1 MIEAGA
7 HSMTPT
13 LADIQ
18 TARQELRDVLIQT
31 PLLPDERLSNELG
44 ARVYLKAENTQRSG
58 SFKVRGAYYK
68 VSRLSAA
75 ERARGIIAHSA
86 GNHAQGVALAAK
98 LFGIPATI
106 VMPERAPLTKVVAT
120 RRLGAEI
127 LLHGATFDDCA
138 AFASDLQH
146 ERGLTSIHPFND
158 PDIIAGQGT
167 LALEII
173 EAIPET
179 NVVVVPIGGGGLIS
193 GIALALKTLMP
204 DIRIVGVQ
212 AEGCAPVPAS
222 LATGRPVTAPM
233 VRTIADGIAVKRPGD
248 LTLPIIQDLVDDVV
262 TVTDDEIMRAI
273 AYAVQS
279 AHLVVEGAGAAGLA
293 ALMSGKVVPRSN
305 DTICVTLCGGNIDG
319 NLLARIIEQSLV
331 RQGRYILIRTTVDDR
346 PGNLA
351 PLISQVAKAGAG
363 VVDIFHRR
371 AVWLAPVD
379 RAGIEMVLEVRDEQ
393 HGQTVVQHLTE
404 AGYQVEREG
413 QGLWPE

>member
-1 MIEAGA
+1 MIEVEA
-7 HSMTPT
+7 HFMIPT

-18 TARQELRDVLIQT
+18 TARQELRDIIIQT
-31 PLLPDERLSNELG
+31 PILPNERLSNDIG

-58 SFKVRGAYYK
+58 SFKIRGAYNK
-68 VSRLSAA
+68 ISRLTAA

-98 LFGIPATI
+98 LFDIPATI

-127 LLHGATFDDCA
+127 MLHGETFDDCA
-138 AFASDLQH
+138 AFAKELQH
-146 ERGLTSIHPFND
+146 ERGLTAIHPFND

-167 LALEII
+167 LGLEII
-173 EAIPET
+173 EAVPET
-179 NVVVVPIGGGGLIS
+179 NVIIVPIGGGGLIS
-193 GIALALKTLMP
+193 GIALAVKTLMP
-204 DIRIVGVQ
+204 DIRIIGVQ
-212 AEGCAPVPAS
+212 AEGCAAVPTS
-222 LATGRPVTAPM
+222 LAAGQPVTVP
-233 VRTIADGIAVKRPGD
+233 VSRTIADGIAVKCPGE
-248 LTLPIIQDLVDDVV
+248 LTLPIIQELVDEVV

-273 AYAVQS
+273 AYAVQN
-279 AHLVVEGAGAAGLA
+279 AHLVVEGAGAASLA
-293 ALMSGKVVPRSN
+293 ALISGKVLSRSN

-351 PLISQVAKAGAG
+351 PLISQVAQAGAG

-404 AGYQVEREG
+404 AGYHVEREWP
-413 QGLWPE
+413 GLWPE